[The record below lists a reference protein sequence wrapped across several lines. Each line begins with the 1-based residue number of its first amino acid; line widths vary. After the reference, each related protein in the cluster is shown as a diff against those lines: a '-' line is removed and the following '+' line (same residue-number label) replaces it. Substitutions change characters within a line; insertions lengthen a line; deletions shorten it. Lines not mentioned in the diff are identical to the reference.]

1 MTRIWNSIVGKL
13 WVTILLLVSFVLF
26 ICTVLMLEFLS
37 NFNTQ
42 QAEKSLRQEANTIA
56 RIVNEHET
64 LASTES
70 IISDILGEETNA
82 LVSAKKNDVKY
93 SLQQGMNQ
101 QEIRKKI
108 ISDPAFD
115 KVYTSNKPIVKEMLL
130 PSTVEEDHMET
141 YIVLASPINVDDEM
155 HGAVFIY
162 KSPDAIH
169 RTTKETTKIV
179 FLSAAIALVLTTFF
193 A

>member
-64 LASTES
+64 LASTEF

-130 PSTVEEDHMET
+130 PSTVEEDHNGDVYRISFT
-141 YIVLASPINVDDEM
+141 D
-155 HGAVFIY
+155 
-162 KSPDAIH
+162 
-169 RTTKETTKIV
+169 
-179 FLSAAIALVLTTFF
+179 
-193 A
+193 

>member
-70 IISDILGEETNA
+70 IISDILGEETN
-82 LVSAKKNDVKY
+82 
-93 SLQQGMNQ
+93 
-101 QEIRKKI
+101 
-108 ISDPAFD
+108 
-115 KVYTSNKPIVKEMLL
+115 
-130 PSTVEEDHMET
+130 
-141 YIVLASPINVDDEM
+141 
-155 HGAVFIY
+155 
-162 KSPDAIH
+162 
-169 RTTKETTKIV
+169 
-179 FLSAAIALVLTTFF
+179 
-193 A
+193 